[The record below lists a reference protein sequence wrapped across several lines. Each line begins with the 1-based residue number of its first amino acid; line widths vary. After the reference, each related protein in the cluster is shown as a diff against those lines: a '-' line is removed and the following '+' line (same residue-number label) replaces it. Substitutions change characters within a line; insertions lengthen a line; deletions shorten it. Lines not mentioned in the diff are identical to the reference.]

1 MLTSSQRPLKT
12 VKRDP
17 IAVLDYRS
25 IDKNELVETDFR
37 VLSETTASNEY
48 IVKAWLHMPPQQPS
62 ALKWYWMPEQQTD
75 EVLII
80 KFSDSASA
88 EDENVAAGC
97 IHCSPI
103 IPGTEDEEARCS
115 VECRVYV
122 FWD

>member
-1 MLTSSQRPLKT
+1 MR
-12 VKRDP
+12 RDP
-17 IAVLDYRS
+17 IAVLNYRS
-25 IDKNELVETDFR
+25 IEKDELVETDFR
-37 VLSETTASNEY
+37 VPSEITSSNEY
-48 IVKAWLHMPPQQPS
+48 VVKAWLHMPPRQPK
-62 ALKWYWMPEQQTD
+62 ALKWYYMSQQKPD

-88 EDENVAAGC
+88 EDGNIAAGC

-103 IPGTEDEEARCS
+103 LPGTEDEEPRCS

>member
-1 MLTSSQRPLKT
+1 M
-12 VKRDP
+12 KRDP

-25 IDKNELVETDFR
+25 IDKEELVETDFR
-37 VLSETTASNEY
+37 VPSELTKDNEY
-48 IVKAWLHMPPQQPS
+48 VVRAWLHLPPRNPK
-62 ALKWYWMPEQQTD
+62 ALKWYWMSEQGID

-88 EDENVAAGC
+88 EDASIAAGC

-103 IPGTEDEEARCS
+103 LAGTEDEEPRCS